1 MNSNKIILL
10 LKLTRPINFLIT
22 AVSVLVGV
30 IICAKVPPSFLI
42 ILFAMLSAAFSS
54 AGGNV
59 INDIVD
65 IEIDKIS
72 HPERALASNLISK
85 KTAYIF
91 YVLLIAASIVLAS
104 MINLN
109 SFILVI
115 TANALLL
122 LYSFYLKKIPLIGN
136 LNVSILTGLTF
147 IYGGIV
153 AGNISFAFLPAGFA
167 LLINFIREIIKDM
180 QDVEGDSKN
189 GVITFPV
196 KNGFGSAKKIVL
208 IASIVLIVITFVPFI
223 FNFYKIGYFVL
234 VMIIVNPMLVYN
246 IKSLYDNHSNKN
258 LKRLSG
264 ILKLAMVF
272 GLAAIYFGK

>member
-1 MNSNKIILL
+1 MNFNKIILL
-10 LKLTRPINFLIT
+10 LKLTRLVNSLIT

-30 IICAKVPPSFLI
+30 IICAEVPPSFLI

-72 HPERALASNLISK
+72 HPERALASNLISDR
-85 KTAYIF
+85 TAYVF

-109 SFILVI
+109 SFILVS
-115 TANALLL
+115 TANTLLL
-122 LYSFYLKKIPLIGN
+122 LYSFYLKKIPLVGN
-136 LNVSILTGLTF
+136 LVVSILTGLTF
-147 IYGGIV
+147 IYGGVV
-153 AGNISFAFLPAGFA
+153 AGNISFAFVPAGFA

-180 QDVEGDSKN
+180 QDAEGDSRN
-189 GVITFPV
+189 QVITYPV
-196 KNGFGSAKKIVL
+196 KYGFDSAKKIVL
-208 IASIVLIVITFVPFI
+208 VSSIILIVFTFVPFI
-223 FNFYKIGYFVL
+223 FNFYKIEYFVL
-234 VMIIVNPMLVYN
+234 VMMIVNPMLVYN
-246 IKSLYDNHSNKN
+246 VKSLYDNHSNKK
-258 LKRLSG
+258 LKSLSG
-264 ILKLAMVF
+264 LLKLAMVF

>member
-1 MNSNKIILL
+1 MNFNKIILL
-10 LKLTRPINFLIT
+10 LKLTRPVNFIIT

-30 IICAKVPPSFLI
+30 IICAEVPPSFLI

-72 HPERALASNLISK
+72 HPERALASNLISER
-85 KTAYIF
+85 TAYIF

-109 SFILVI
+109 SFILVS
-115 TANALLL
+115 TANTLLL
-122 LYSFYLKKIPLIGN
+122 LYSFYLKKIPLVGN
-136 LNVSILTGLTF
+136 LVVSILTGLTF
-147 IYGGIV
+147 IYGGVV
-153 AGNISFAFLPAGFA
+153 AGNISFAFVPAGFA

-180 QDVEGDSKN
+180 QDAEGDSKN
-189 GVITFPV
+189 QVITYPV
-196 KNGFGSAKKIVL
+196 KNGFDSAKKIVL
-208 IASIVLIVITFVPFI
+208 VSSIILIVFTFFPFI
-223 FNFYKIGYFVL
+223 FNFYKIEYFVL
-234 VMIIVNPMLVYN
+234 VMMIVNPMLVYN
-246 IKSLYDNHSNKN
+246 VKSLYDNYTNKN

-264 ILKLAMVF
+264 LLKLAMVF